1 MPSFKFWQFGCWN
14 NLNTIGG
21 IVQGRS
27 NDVMSFVKNKI
38 ARASDPPDCLIIAG
52 DNYYPHK
59 IEEDTSK
66 GEKSPKKEKSSKKEK
81 ETSKGEKSPK
91 EKETSKGEKSPKE
104 KETSKGEKSP
114 KEEKSSKKDKSS
126 KEETSPKDK
135 SKKEKNTTKVK
146 TIYTELL
153 KNGLLSL
160 PDSTKIYMILGN
172 HDLDR
177 NNKKNLFID
186 ESRPTQGQIS
196 QLRPENNECEII
208 KGELAALK
216 EKQNVDY
223 LFFKSDL
230 KNNDTLILMIDTS
243 IYEPEKQTNVY
254 LPCYNEFFKN
264 NTLYKDKLLA
274 FPTITNLR
282 LYQRNRI
289 LQAISQATTGAK
301 TIKHIIIVGHH
312 PIYQVKYKVKE
323 EEPIKFTSD
332 IQVDFKPV
340 LIAIYDKLF
349 KIYKQLPKTKF
360 YYLCSDLHL
369 YQKGTINIRVSK
381 ETDVTM
387 RIEQYIVGTGGTVL
401 DPKLP
406 EATQKN
412 YINNEEGITY
422 DIVDEQQSHGF
433 LECIIDEKKEPTFQ
447 FIPFTELGGIKH
459 NTRKKKKTKY
469 INRHTK
475 RQAKRQAKRHTNRQA
490 KINAKRRTKK
500 Y

>member
-27 NDVMSFVKNKI
+27 NDVMSFVINKI
-38 ARASDPPDCLIIAG
+38 ASASHPPDCLIIAG

-81 ETSKGEKSPK
+81 ETSKEEKSSK
-91 EKETSKGEKSPKE
+91 EEKL
-104 KETSKGEKSP
+104 P
-114 KEEKSSKKDKSS
+114 KEEKSSKKDKSP

-160 PDSTKIYMILGN
+160 PDTTKIYMILGN

-208 KGELAALK
+208 KAELAVLK
-216 EKQNVDY
+216 DKQNVDY
-223 LFFKSDL
+223 LFFKSVL
-230 KNNDTLILMIDTS
+230 KNDDTLILMIDTS
-243 IYEPEKQTNVY
+243 IYEPDKQTNVY

-264 NTLYKDKLLA
+264 NTLYEDKQFD

-289 LQAISQATTGAK
+289 LKAISQATTGAR

-381 ETDVTM
+381 KTDVTM

-422 DIVDEQQSHGF
+422 DIVEEQQSHGF

-447 FIPFTELGGIKH
+447 FIPLTELGEGKH

-475 RQAKRQAKRHTNRQA
+475 RQAKRQAKRHTKRQA
-490 KINAKRRTKK
+490 KIDAKRRTKRYIK
-500 Y
+500 HI

>member
-27 NDVMSFVKNKI
+27 NDVMSFVINKI
-38 ARASDPPDCLIIAG
+38 ASASHPPDCLIIAG

-59 IEEDTSK
+59 IEEDTAK

-81 ETSKGEKSPK
+81 ETSKGEKLPK
-91 EKETSKGEKSPKE
+91 EEKSSKE
-104 KETSKGEKSP
+104 DKSP
-114 KEEKSSKKDKSS
+114 KEEISSKKDKSS

-160 PDSTKIYMILGN
+160 PDTTKIYMILGN

-208 KGELAALK
+208 KAELAVLK
-216 EKQNVDY
+216 DKQNVDY
-223 LFFKSDL
+223 LFFKSEL
-230 KNNDTLILMIDTS
+230 KNDDTLILMIDTS
-243 IYEPEKQTNVY
+243 IYEPDKQTNVY

-264 NTLYKDKLLA
+264 NTLYEDKRFD

-289 LQAISQATTGAK
+289 LKAISQATTGAR

-381 ETDVTM
+381 KTDVTM

-433 LECIIDEKKEPTFQ
+433 LECIIDEKNEPTFQ
-447 FIPFTELGGIKH
+447 FIPLTELGEVKH

-475 RQAKRQAKRHTNRQA
+475 RQAKRQAKRHTKRQA
-490 KINAKRRTKK
+490 KIDAKRRTKK
-500 Y
+500 YKKY

>member
-27 NDVMSFVKNKI
+27 NDVMSFVINKI
-38 ARASDPPDCLIIAG
+38 ASASHPPDCLIIAG

-59 IEEDTSK
+59 IEEDTAK
-66 GEKSPKKEKSSKKEK
+66 GDKSPKKEK
-81 ETSKGEKSPK
+81 ETSKGEKLPK
-91 EKETSKGEKSPKE
+91 EEKSSKE
-104 KETSKGEKSP
+104 DKSP

-160 PDSTKIYMILGN
+160 PDTTKIYMILGN

-208 KGELAALK
+208 KAELAVLK
-216 EKQNVDY
+216 DKQNVDY
-223 LFFKSDL
+223 LFFKSEL
-230 KNNDTLILMIDTS
+230 KNDDTLILMIDTS

-264 NTLYKDKLLA
+264 NTLYEDKQFD

-381 ETDVTM
+381 KTDVTM

-433 LECIIDEKKEPTFQ
+433 LECIIDEKNEPTFQ
-447 FIPFTELGGIKH
+447 FIPLTELGEGKH

-469 INRHTK
+469 INIHTK
-475 RQAKRQAKRHTNRQA
+475 RQAKRQAKRHTNRQTKRQA
-490 KINAKRRTKK
+490 KIDAKRRTKK
-500 Y
+500 YKKY

>member
-38 ARASDPPDCLIIAG
+38 AGASHPPDCLIIAG

-91 EKETSKGEKSPKE
+91 EEKL
-104 KETSKGEKSP
+104 P
-114 KEEKSSKKDKSS
+114 KEEKSSKKDKSP

-160 PDSTKIYMILGN
+160 PDTTKIYMILGN

-208 KGELAALK
+208 KAELAVLK
-216 EKQNVDY
+216 DKQNVDY
-223 LFFKSDL
+223 LFFKSEL
-230 KNNDTLILMIDTS
+230 KNDDTLILMIDTS

-264 NTLYKDKLLA
+264 NTLYEDKQFD

-349 KIYKQLPKTKF
+349 KIYKELPKTKF

-381 ETDVTM
+381 KTNVTM

-422 DIVDEQQSHGF
+422 DIVEEQQSHGF

-447 FIPFTELGGIKH
+447 FIPLTELGGIKH

-475 RQAKRQAKRHTNRQA
+475 RQAKRQAKRHTKRQA
-490 KINAKRRTKK
+490 KIDAKRRTKRYIK
-500 Y
+500 HI

>member
-27 NDVMSFVKNKI
+27 NDVMSFVINKI
-38 ARASDPPDCLIIAG
+38 ASASHPPDCLIIAG

-81 ETSKGEKSPK
+81 ETSKEEKSSK
-91 EKETSKGEKSPKE
+91 EEKL
-104 KETSKGEKSP
+104 P
-114 KEEKSSKKDKSS
+114 KEEKSSKKDKSP

-160 PDSTKIYMILGN
+160 PDTTKIYMILGN

-208 KGELAALK
+208 KAELAVLK
-216 EKQNVDY
+216 DKQNVDY
-223 LFFKSDL
+223 LFFKSEL
-230 KNNDTLILMIDTS
+230 KNDDTLILMIDTS

-264 NTLYKDKLLA
+264 NTLYEDKRFD

-349 KIYKQLPKTKF
+349 KIYKELPKTKF

-381 ETDVTM
+381 KTNVTM

-422 DIVDEQQSHGF
+422 DIVEEQQSHGF

-447 FIPFTELGGIKH
+447 FIPLTELGEGKH

-475 RQAKRQAKRHTNRQA
+475 RQAKRQAKRHTKRQA
-490 KINAKRRTKK
+490 KIDAKRRTKRYIK
-500 Y
+500 HI

>member
-27 NDVMSFVKNKI
+27 NDVMSFVINKI
-38 ARASDPPDCLIIAG
+38 ASASHPPDCLIIAG

-81 ETSKGEKSPK
+81 ETSKEEKSSK
-91 EKETSKGEKSPKE
+91 EEKL
-104 KETSKGEKSP
+104 P
-114 KEEKSSKKDKSS
+114 KEEKSSKKDKSP

-160 PDSTKIYMILGN
+160 PDTTKIYMILGN

-208 KGELAALK
+208 KAELAVLK
-216 EKQNVDY
+216 DKQNVDY
-223 LFFKSDL
+223 LFFKSVL
-230 KNNDTLILMIDTS
+230 KNDDTLILMIDTS
-243 IYEPEKQTNVY
+243 IYEPDKQTNVY

-264 NTLYKDKLLA
+264 NTLYEDKRFD

-289 LQAISQATTGAK
+289 LKAISQATTGAR

-340 LIAIYDKLF
+340 LIAIYNKLF

-381 ETDVTM
+381 KTDVTM

-422 DIVDEQQSHGF
+422 DIVEEQQSHGF

-447 FIPFTELGGIKH
+447 FIPLTELGEGKH

-475 RQAKRQAKRHTNRQA
+475 RQAKRQAKRHTKRQA
-490 KINAKRRTKK
+490 KIDAKRRTKRYIK
-500 Y
+500 HI

>member
-1 MPSFKFWQFGCWN
+1 
-14 NLNTIGG
+14 
-21 IVQGRS
+21 
-27 NDVMSFVKNKI
+27 
-38 ARASDPPDCLIIAG
+38 
-52 DNYYPHK
+52 
-59 IEEDTSK
+59 
-66 GEKSPKKEKSSKKEK
+66 
-81 ETSKGEKSPK
+81 
-91 EKETSKGEKSPKE
+91 
-104 KETSKGEKSP
+104 
-114 KEEKSSKKDKSS
+114 
-126 KEETSPKDK
+126 
-135 SKKEKNTTKVK
+135 
-146 TIYTELL
+146 
-153 KNGLLSL
+153 
-160 PDSTKIYMILGN
+160 MILGN

-186 ESRPTQGQIS
+186 ESRPAQGQIS

-208 KGELAALK
+208 KAQLAVLK
-216 EKQNVDY
+216 DKQNVDY
-223 LFFKSDL
+223 LFFKSEL
-230 KNNDTLILMIDTS
+230 KNDDTLILMIDTS
-243 IYEPEKQTNVY
+243 IYEPDKQTNVY

-264 NTLYKDKLLA
+264 NTLYEDKQFD

-282 LYQRNRI
+282 SYQRNRI
-289 LQAISQATTGAK
+289 LKAISEATTGAR

-381 ETDVTM
+381 KHDVTM

-422 DIVDEQQSHGF
+422 DIIDEQQSHGF
-433 LECIIDEKKEPTFQ
+433 LECIINEKKEPTFQ
-447 FIPFTELGGIKH
+447 FIPLTELGGIKH

-475 RQAKRQAKRHTNRQA
+475 RQAKRHTKRQA
-490 KINAKRRTKK
+490 KIDAKRRTKK
-500 Y
+500 YKKY

>member
-27 NDVMSFVKNKI
+27 NDVMSFVINKI
-38 ARASDPPDCLIIAG
+38 ASASHPPDCLIIAG

-59 IEEDTSK
+59 IEEDTAK

-91 EKETSKGEKSPKE
+91 EEKLPKEEKSPKKE
-104 KETSKGEKSP
+104 KLPKEEKSP
-114 KEEKSSKKDKSS
+114 KEEKLP

-153 KNGLLSL
+153 KTGLLSL
-160 PDSTKIYMILGN
+160 PDTTKIYMILGN

-196 QLRPENNECEII
+196 QLRQENNECEII
-208 KGELAALK
+208 KHELAVLK
-216 EKQNVDY
+216 DKQNVDY
-223 LFFKSDL
+223 LFFKSEL
-230 KNNDTLILMIDTS
+230 KNDDTLILMIDTS
-243 IYEPEKQTNVY
+243 IYEPDKQTNVY

-264 NTLYKDKLLA
+264 NTLYEDKRFD

-282 LYQRNRI
+282 SYQRNRI
-289 LQAISQATTGAK
+289 LKAISQATTGAR

-381 ETDVTM
+381 KTDVTM
-387 RIEQYIVGTGGTVL
+387 MIEQYIVGTGGTVL

-412 YINNEEGITY
+412 YINNEGGITY

-433 LECIIDEKKEPTFQ
+433 LECIIDEKNEPTFQ
-447 FIPFTELGGIKH
+447 FIPLTELGEGKH

-475 RQAKRQAKRHTNRQA
+475 RQAKRQAKRHTKRQA
-490 KINAKRRTKK
+490 KIDAKRRTKRYIK
-500 Y
+500 HI

>member
-27 NDVMSFVKNKI
+27 NDVMSFVINKI
-38 ARASDPPDCLIIAG
+38 ASASHPPDCLIIAG

-59 IEEDTSK
+59 IEEDTAK

-91 EKETSKGEKSPKE
+91 EEKL
-104 KETSKGEKSP
+104 P
-114 KEEKSSKKDKSS
+114 KEEKSSKKDKSP

-160 PDSTKIYMILGN
+160 PDTTKIYMILGN

-208 KGELAALK
+208 KAELAVLK
-216 EKQNVDY
+216 DKQNVDY
-223 LFFKSDL
+223 LFFKSEL
-230 KNNDTLILMIDTS
+230 KNDDTLILMIDTS

-264 NTLYKDKLLA
+264 NTLYEDKQFD

-340 LIAIYDKLF
+340 LIAIYNKLF

-381 ETDVTM
+381 KTDVTM

-412 YINNEEGITY
+412 YSNNEEGITY

-447 FIPFTELGGIKH
+447 FIPLTELGGIKH

-475 RQAKRQAKRHTNRQA
+475 RQAKRHTNRQTKRQA
-490 KINAKRRTKK
+490 KIYAKRRTKK

>member
-27 NDVMSFVKNKI
+27 NDVMSFVINKI
-38 ARASDPPDCLIIAG
+38 ASASHPPDCLIIAG

-59 IEEDTSK
+59 IEEDTLK

-91 EKETSKGEKSPKE
+91 EKETSKGEKSPK
-104 KETSKGEKSP
+104 
-114 KEEKSSKKDKSS
+114 
-126 KEETSPKDK
+126 DK

-160 PDSTKIYMILGN
+160 PNTTKIYMILGN

-196 QLRPENNECEII
+196 QLRQENNECEII
-208 KGELAALK
+208 KGELAVLENK
-216 EKQNVDY
+216 KNVDY
-223 LFFKSDL
+223 LFFKSEL
-230 KNNDTLILMIDTS
+230 KNDDTLILMIDTS
-243 IYEPEKQTNVY
+243 IYEPDKQTNVY

-264 NTLYKDKLLA
+264 NTLYEDKQFD

-349 KIYKQLPKTKF
+349 KIYKELPKTKF

-381 ETDVTM
+381 KTNVTM

-433 LECIIDEKKEPTFQ
+433 LECIIDERNEPTFQ
-447 FIPFTELGGIKH
+447 FIPLTELGEGKH

-469 INRHTK
+469 INRHTR
-475 RQAKRQAKRHTNRQA
+475 RQAKRQAKRHTNRQTKRQA
-490 KINAKRRTKK
+490 KIDAKRRTKNIK
-500 Y
+500 HS

>member
-21 IVQGRS
+21 IVQGRL
-27 NDVMSFVKNKI
+27 NDVMSFVINKI
-38 ARASDPPDCLIIAG
+38 ASESHPPDCLIIAG

-66 GEKSPKKEKSSKKEK
+66 GEKSPKEEKSSKKEK
-81 ETSKGEKSPK
+81 L
-91 EKETSKGEKSPKE
+91 
-104 KETSKGEKSP
+104 P
-114 KEEKSSKKDKSS
+114 KEEKSS
-126 KEETSPKDK
+126 
-135 SKKEKNTTKVK
+135 KEKNTTKVK

-160 PDSTKIYMILGN
+160 PDTTKIYMILGN

-196 QLRPENNECEII
+196 QLRQENNECEII
-208 KGELAALK
+208 KHELAVLK
-216 EKQNVDY
+216 DKQNVDY
-223 LFFKSDL
+223 LFFKSEL

-264 NTLYKDKLLA
+264 NTLYEDKQFD
-274 FPTITNLR
+274 FPTITDLR
-282 LYQRNRI
+282 LYQHNRI
-289 LQAISQATTGAK
+289 LQAISQATTGAR

-332 IQVDFKPV
+332 IQVYFKPV
-340 LIAIYDKLF
+340 LLAIYDKLF
-349 KIYKQLPKTKF
+349 IIYKQLPKF

-387 RIEQYIVGTGGTVL
+387 SIEQYIVGTGGTVL

-447 FIPFTELGGIKH
+447 FIPLTELGGIKH

-475 RQAKRQAKRHTNRQA
+475 RQAKRHTNRQTKRQA
-490 KINAKRRTKK
+490 KIDAKRRTKK